1 VTSTATG
8 VNRSQQEIFTA
19 TGWRVSVLERTA
31 GARRHS
37 QDASLVLERPDG
49 RLRAAAID
57 GVTPWDTEA
66 RVMGLDEA
74 TYAAQIVRASLVAD
88 DTAVECLAAANEVL
102 HRPGV
107 RPSRAQCM
115 AGAVVVDLTPSGTAV
130 VTQAGECP
138 AFARIGRRAEALV
151 PERAVAVSRRAQ
163 LDELRSRRPVV
174 DDREARRAH
183 LAEEAALLDAP
194 QAWETAAIGR
204 FAEPRLHV
212 AEVGAGWD
220 ELVLA
225 SDGAGL
231 DARTA
236 AGAHL
241 LAIELSTGRVSDDL
255 TLIRVRRG

>member
-1 VTSTATG
+1 MTSTATG
-8 VNRSQQEIFTA
+8 VNRSQQEIFTD

-57 GVTPWDTEA
+57 GVTPWDPDA

-74 TYAAQIVRASLVAD
+74 TYAAQLVRASLVAD
-88 DTAVECLAAANEVL
+88 DTAIECLAAANEVL
-102 HRPGV
+102 HREGV
-107 RPSRAQCM
+107 HPSRAQRM
-115 AGAVVVDLTPSGTAV
+115 AGAVVVDLAPTGTAV
-130 VTQAGECP
+130 VTQAGDCP
-138 AFARIGRRAEALV
+138 AFARMGRRAEALV
-151 PERAVAVSRRAQ
+151 PERAVADAFRERLDALRA
-163 LDELRSRRPVV
+163 RRPVV
-174 DDREARRAH
+174 ADRDAWRAY

-194 QAWETAAIGR
+194 RAWVTASIGR

-231 DARTA
+231 DAATA
-236 AGAHL
+236 AGAHF
-241 LAIELSTGRVSDDL
+241 LAIELSTGRVRDDL

>member
-1 VTSTATG
+1 MTSTATG

-57 GVTPWDTEA
+57 GVTPWDPDA

-88 DTAVECLAAANEVL
+88 AEAAECLAAANAVL
-102 HRPGV
+102 HRAGV
-107 RPSRAQCM
+107 HPSRAQRM
-115 AGAVVVDLTPSGTAV
+115 AGAVVADLTPSGTAV
-130 VTQAGECP
+130 VTQAGDCP
-138 AFARIGRRAEALV
+138 AFVRLGDRAEAIV
-151 PERAVAVSRRAQ
+151 PERAVADSRRER
-163 LDELRSRRPVV
+163 LEELRSRRPVV
-174 DDREARRAH
+174 DDREAWRAH
-183 LAEEAALLDAP
+183 LAEEAELLEGP
-194 QAWETAAIGR
+194 QAWRTTAIGR
-204 FAEPRLHV
+204 FPEPRLYV
-212 AEVGAGWD
+212 AEVAAGWD

-236 AGAHL
+236 ARAHF
-241 LAIELSTGRVSDDL
+241 LAIELSTGRVGDDL